1 LPGFPI
7 RRSTDRSLIGSSPW
21 LIAAVHVLHRHLAP
35 RHPPLALC
43 SLGVRFFCSR
53 ICIDARARSAVLKGR
68 AGPAP
73 SESGSTGGARGH
85 RRRACAAAGD
95 KFERASRRGL
105 PPQNG
110 TVTSGAPGSG
120 GASSPAS
127 RARGRKGSEC
137 QLTSDRRGS
146 SPSWRRIPTRAV
158 CSLERR

>member
-21 LIAAVHVLHRHLAP
+21 LFAAVHVLHRHLAP

-43 SLGVRFFCSR
+43 SLGVLFFCSH
-53 ICIDARARSAVLKGR
+53 IEVLDARARSAVLKGR
-68 AGPAP
+68 PGPMVPGTLAVIAG
-73 SESGSTGGARGH
+73 
-85 RRRACAAAGD
+85 AAIAATGD
-95 KFERASRRGL
+95 KFERIPVRGL
-105 PPQNG
+105 LPQNG
-110 TVTSGAPGSG
+110 TVTSGDPGSG

-146 SPSWRRIPTRAV
+146 SPSQRRILTRAV